1 MLCWLIF
8 IEKFKIFA
16 LYYKLGDDKKAKEYL
31 NKINKAN
38 HHFLKLFKGTIKE
51 DKDILEGSC
60 EKGGS
65 SEVFMYINLYS
76 FLIITIPNIDQYVIE
91 NK

>member
-1 MLCWLIF
+1 MKNL
-8 IEKFKIFA
+8 KIFA
-16 LYYKLGDDKKAKEYL
+16 LYYKLGDDKKTKEYL

-38 HHFLKLFKGTIKE
+38 HHFLKLFKGTNKE
-51 DKDILEGSC
+51 DKDILEEC
-60 EKGGS
+60 YEKGGS

-76 FLIITIPNIDQYVIE
+76 FLLITMSNIDQYVIE